1 MSRHLIRYSTAFA
14 MVGILVSAP
23 AMAAHPVPRAQYL
36 QKSTQAGT
44 QTDKQLVF
52 EGKRITVPVVAVAPA
67 SPDTT
72 FEIHGKVNPTI
83 ILPAGAKVRFK
94 LGNADGGMPHGLVVT
109 SQSPPYPDNV
119 REKIRPPLAGTGYV
133 DRAKSKMHLQV
144 AETGWFK
151 LKPGTYYYVC
161 PVPAHARNGMYGK
174 IIVKA
179 TDG

>member
-1 MSRHLIRYSTAFA
+1 MNCKLSCYPALFA
-14 MVGILVSAP
+14 IPVFLVSSSAL
-23 AMAAHPVPRAQYL
+23 AAHPVPRAQYL
-36 QKSTQAGT
+36 HKSTQAGT

-72 FEIHGKVNPTI
+72 FEIHGTVNPTI

-94 LGNADGGMPHGLVVT
+94 LGNADGGMPHGLAVT
-109 SQSPPYPDNV
+109 AQSPPYPDNV
-119 REKIRPPLAGTGYV
+119 RQKIKPPLAGTGFV
-133 DRAKSKMHLQV
+133 EREQSKSHLQV

-161 PVPAHARNGMYGK
+161 PVPEHAHNGMYGK

-179 TDG
+179 SDG

>member
-1 MSRHLIRYSTAFA
+1 MNSHLIRCSALSA
-14 MVGILVSAP
+14 VVGLLGSAP
-23 AMAAHPVPRAQYL
+23 AMAAHPVPRMQYL

-44 QTDKQLVF
+44 QTDKKLVF
-52 EGKRITVPVVAVAPA
+52 EGNQITVPVVAVAPA
-67 SPDTT
+67 SPDKT

-94 LGNADGGMPHGLVVT
+94 LGNADAGMPHGLAVT

-119 REKIRPPLAGTGYV
+119 RQKIKPPLAGTGFV
-133 DRAKSKMHLQV
+133 EREKSKTHLQV
-144 AETGWFK
+144 AETGWFE

-179 TDG
+179 SDG